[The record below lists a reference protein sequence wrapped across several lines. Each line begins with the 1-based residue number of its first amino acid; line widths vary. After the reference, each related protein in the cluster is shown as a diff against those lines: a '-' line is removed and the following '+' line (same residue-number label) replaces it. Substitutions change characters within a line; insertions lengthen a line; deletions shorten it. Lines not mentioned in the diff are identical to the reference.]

1 MKSPSIDLDDIELLS
16 GPNFSREKQKK
27 LSNSI
32 SEIIGKTGMH
42 PVNNLPYSS
51 GNNFSSL
58 IRKPSVLQHLVMED
72 IKEGKPE
79 SEEEEEDD
87 DESEDGSVIES

>member
-1 MKSPSIDLDDIELLS
+1 
-16 GPNFSREKQKK
+16 
-27 LSNSI
+27 
-32 SEIIGKTGMH
+32 MH
-42 PVNNLPYSS
+42 HVNNLPYSS

-72 IKEGKPE
+72 IKEGKHE